1 MITAD
6 DIKHVAKLS
15 RLEFSEPE
23 IESFKGDLNDIVN
36 YITTVQKIDTTSVEQ
51 TLNCINA
58 ETELR
63 QDSPRQFFTQQQAV
77 SNAPFKKAGAFS
89 VPAIID

>member
-15 RLEFSEPE
+15 RLEFTEQE
-23 IESFKGDLNDIVN
+23 IESFKGDLNDVVN
-36 YITTVQKIDTTSVEQ
+36 YITTVQKIDTSSVEQ
-51 TLNCINA
+51 TLQCINA
-58 ETELR
+58 ETDLR

-77 SNAPFKKAGAFS
+77 SNAPVKKAGAFS